1 MEVFLMKNKLNI
13 FLTLSF
19 IALLSLQTK
28 SQAYVEKNDTY
39 FVSDEG
45 TVHNTRI
52 GAAIDDTFNDK
63 SPRYH
68 TRSYCR
74 RNSGA
79 RGC

>member
-1 MEVFLMKNKLNI
+1 MERFRTKSKLNVL
-13 FLTLSF
+13 LTLGF
-19 IALLSLQTK
+19 VALLGLQTE

-39 FVSDEG
+39 YVSEEG
-45 TVHNTRI
+45 NVHNTRI

-63 SPRYH
+63 HSGYH

-74 RNSGA
+74 RHPGA

>member
-1 MEVFLMKNKLNI
+1 MKNKSNLL
-13 FLTLSF
+13 LTVLF
-19 IALLSLQTK
+19 VSLIGLQFST
-28 SQAYVEKNDTY
+28 QAYVEKNDTY

-45 TVHNTRI
+45 NVHNTRI

-68 TRSYCR
+68 TRSFCR
-74 RNSGA
+74 RHPHA